1 MPLKQYIFDFS
12 KDGDYLRD
20 KVKVGSLEY
29 KMTARGAALDEDM
42 RWTTLG
48 ESRAAGKA
56 VLWAAC
62 AAGDAYDAGDFEGW
76 RARRRS
82 GAAGGGDDDFDYGD
96 YYALTDLCTLGGRPN
111 LKEGRKEGRIRQ
123 HDVYGGWMDG

>member
-56 VLWAAC
+56 VSGVSEAVARAASPL
-62 AAGDAYDAGDFEGW
+62 
-76 RARRRS
+76 RASSPFRPRR
-82 GAAGGGDDDFDYGD
+82 
-96 YYALTDLCTLGGRPN
+96 LP
-111 LKEGRKEGRIRQ
+111 
-123 HDVYGGWMDG
+123 